1 VELLDALRTTGAIR
15 EFVDEPVD
23 DALVYTILDTARF
36 APNGGNR
43 QAWHVVVVRDPAAR
57 AGLRDLYLDGWYGYL
72 AMLEAGLTPYSPM
85 NDPATEAAAAA
96 RAEEIR
102 QRSPVPT
109 DFAERYDR
117 VPVLLAVLAQLR
129 NLSALDR
136 DLGRYTLVGGAS
148 IYPFAWNVL
157 LAAREH
163 GLAGTFTTV
172 PILREPGVKDLLGVP
187 DDVAVALLL
196 ALGRPAR
203 PFPKRLTRR
212 PVEEFTTV
220 DRYDGRPL
228 TSG

>member
-15 EFVDEPVD
+15 DFLDEPVD
-23 DALVYTILDTARF
+23 DALVYRILDVARF

-43 QAWHVVVVRDPAAR
+43 QAWHVVVVRDAAAR
-57 AGLRDLYLDGWYGYL
+57 VALRDLYVDGWYGYL
-72 AMLEAGLTPYSPM
+72 AMLEAGLTPYSPV
-85 NDPATEAAAAA
+85 NDPAAEAAA
-96 RAEEIR
+96 RAKAGDIR
-102 QRSPVPT
+102 ARGGIPSE
-109 DFAERYDR
+109 FAEHYDR

-172 PILREPGVKDLLGVP
+172 PILREPAIKEVLGVP
-187 DDVAVALLL
+187 GDVAVALLL

-203 PFPKRLTRR
+203 SFPKHLTRR
-212 PVEEFTTV
+212 PVEEFATV
-220 DRYDGRPL
+220 DRYDGPPL
-228 TSG
+228 TAG